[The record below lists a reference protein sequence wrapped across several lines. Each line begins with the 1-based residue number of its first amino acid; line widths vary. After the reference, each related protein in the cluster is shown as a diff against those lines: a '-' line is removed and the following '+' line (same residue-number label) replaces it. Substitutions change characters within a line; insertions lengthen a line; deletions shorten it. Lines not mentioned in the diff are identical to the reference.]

1 MPLPQD
7 IHQAIIEELRAQKQ
21 QRRSLWLLIDNTEVL
36 DEKPGQ
42 FSYRLTLAEEIRV
55 PSDSTLVIKV
65 PGQDGSFEV
74 QVLYTVE
81 RTLVVMSQQ
90 PLPRQMAMVRVEFDP
105 TFILKK
111 LDEHLDQV
119 LRFPPSPL
127 KALVARA
134 LPVANIGTDA
144 QITARGRRDDGR
156 LNSFQHE
163 SVLRMQSDTV
173 HLLWGPPGTGK
184 THTVG
189 MSAAEHVHLGKT
201 CLLLSTSNSA
211 VDEMVRAVGRALGTE
226 GLEHVFR
233 AGVTTDKEIQ
243 PYTCIGLLERREP
256 ELAATVKRAEQR
268 LRELTL
274 NLPTLL
280 KTDSNGRI
288 FEEMQQCKDVV
299 KSFAAQA
306 KAFADTLTSDSQCVA
321 ATLAMLVI
329 NPTLSEREFD
339 VVYIDEAS
347 MVSLPFAFAGAA
359 QAGGQVIFAGD
370 FRQLPPICHSEKRE
384 VKEWFG
390 RNVFDYLAVSQRKT
404 NGILPPFV
412 SMLREQYRMTE
423 SIAQVVSDL
432 SYGGK
437 LITNE
442 GIGIGRRPVFLDVS
456 QLCPTSPY
464 SVHESSYYQPH
475 SLLLLVAICTN
486 FREWLGPE
494 NLLLS
499 PFRAQ
504 RALLD
509 AASKD
514 LSKPNRQLS
523 ASTIHKAQGSQEHT
537 VIVDLTAHSTDNP
550 QKFFTGDEAEN
561 LINVALSRAQQNLVV
576 FGSVRLVQTLATTN
590 EYWARFW
597 DKIRNGYVQVPV
609 RDVVAELPRHESL
622 NEALRS
628 LDRNAEPQLLPSVFV
643 ESTSEPCP
651 EEVKQRF
658 AQTRLGMK
666 LIVMGGGRLPPTAT
680 NDGITYRDS
689 RTGAI
694 PPFATWQGYL
704 ALPLVRQWVVNRMP
718 ETTKKLANIACGHL
732 YEAQFEISDTHRLL
746 CIRCSHPLL
755 LQMVFGK
762 CVLRCE
768 REYCGYSRS
777 LTMQDAQTIVEVQNI
792 KCPLCGSRPQPRKQK
807 ASGNV
812 FLGCSNYPRC
822 DGIVDLSLYADSV
835 LR

>member
-1 MPLPQD
+1 VPLPQD

-21 QRRSLWLLIDNTEVL
+21 HRHSLWLLIDKTEVL

-42 FSYRLTLAEEIRV
+42 FIYRLTLAEEIRV
-55 PSDSTLVIKV
+55 PPDSTLVIKV

-74 QVLYTVE
+74 QVLYTAE

-90 PLPRQMAMVRVEFDP
+90 PLPHQMAMVRVEFDP

-119 LRFPPSPL
+119 LRFPPTPL
-127 KALVARA
+127 KALLARA
-134 LPVANIGTDA
+134 LPAGNSSADA
-144 QITARGRRDDGR
+144 QTGSGAPRHDER
-156 LNSFQHE
+156 LNQFQHD
-163 SVLRMQSDTV
+163 SVLRMQSDAV

-189 MSAAEHVHLGKT
+189 MSVSGHVHRKKT

-211 VDEMVRAVGRALGTE
+211 VDEMVRATGRALGDE

-233 AGVTTDKEIQ
+233 AGVTADKEIQ
-243 PYTCIGLLERREP
+243 PFTCIGLLERREP
-256 ELAATVKRAEQR
+256 ELAAAVRRADQR

-280 KTDSNGRI
+280 KTDSSGKI
-288 FEEMQQCKDVV
+288 FEEMQQCKNLIAG
-299 KSFAAQA
+299 FAARA
-306 KAFADTLTSDSQCVA
+306 KAFAESLAADSRCVA

-359 QAGGQVIFAGD
+359 QAAEQVIFAGD

-384 VKEWFG
+384 VREWFG
-390 RNVFDYLAVSQRKT
+390 RNVFDYLGVSQRKA
-404 NGILPPFV
+404 NGVLPPFV

-432 SYGGK
+432 SYFGK

-442 GIGIGRRPVFLDVS
+442 GIGVGRRPVFVDVS

-475 SLLLLVAICTN
+475 SLLLLSAICTR
-486 FREWLGPE
+486 FHEWLGPD

-509 AASKD
+509 AASRD

-537 VIVDLTAHSTDNP
+537 VIVDLTAHSADNP
-550 QKFFTGDEAEN
+550 QKFFTGNEAEN

-576 FGSVRLVQTLATTN
+576 FGSVRLVQSLATAN
-590 EYWARFW
+590 EYWRRFW
-597 DKIRNGYVQVPV
+597 EKVRDGYVQIPV
-609 RDVVAELPRHESL
+609 RDVVAEVLRHGDLS
-622 NEALRS
+622 AAWTDGGS
-628 LDRNAEPQLLPSVFV
+628 EPQLLPSVFV
-643 ESTSEPCP
+643 ESSSDTCP
-651 EEVKQRF
+651 EAVKQRF
-658 AQTRLGMK
+658 AQTKLGMK
-666 LIVMGGGRLPPTAT
+666 LIVITGGRVPPAAT

-689 RTGAI
+689 RTAAI

-704 ALPLVRQWVVNRMP
+704 GLPLMQQWTVFRMP
-718 ETTKKLANIACGHL
+718 ETTKKLATIACGHL
-732 YEAQFEISDTHRLL
+732 YEAPFEISDTHRLL

-755 LQMVFGK
+755 LRLVFGK
-762 CVLRCE
+762 VVLRCE
-768 REYCGYSRS
+768 REYCGYSRAI
-777 LTMQDAQTIVEVQNI
+777 TPQDAQTLVEVQNI
-792 KCPLCGSRPQPRKQK
+792 KCPVCGSRPQPRRQR

-822 DGIVDLSLYADSV
+822 EGIVDLSLYADEFGH
-835 LR
+835 

>member
-7 IHQAIIEELRAQKQ
+7 IHQAIIEELRAQKR
-21 QRRSLWLLIDNTEVL
+21 QRHSLWLLIDKTEVL
-36 DEKPGQ
+36 DEKPSQ
-42 FSYRLTLAEEIRV
+42 FIYRLTLAEEIRV
-55 PSDSTLVIKV
+55 PPDSILVIKV
-65 PGQDGSFEV
+65 PGQDGSVEV
-74 QVLYTVE
+74 QVLYTAE

-90 PLPRQMAMVRVEFDP
+90 PLPHQMAMVRVEFDP

-111 LDEHLDQV
+111 LEQHLDQV

-127 KALVARA
+127 KALLARA
-134 LPVANIGTDA
+134 LPDGNSS
-144 QITARGRRDDGR
+144 TATQTGSGEPRHDER
-156 LNSFQHE
+156 LNQFQHD
-163 SVLRMQSDTV
+163 SVLRMQFDEV

-189 MSAAEHVHLGKT
+189 MSVSRHVQRKKT

-211 VDEMVRAVGRALGTE
+211 VDEMVRATGCALGDE

-233 AGVTTDKEIQ
+233 AGVTADKETQ
-243 PYTCIGLLERREP
+243 PFTCIGLLEKREP
-256 ELAATVKRAEQR
+256 EVAAAVRRADQR

-280 KTDSNGRI
+280 KIDSSDKI
-288 FEEMQQCKDVV
+288 FEEMQQCKNLIAG
-299 KSFAAQA
+299 FAARA
-306 KAFADTLTSDSQCVA
+306 KAFAESLAADSRCVA

-329 NPTLSEREFD
+329 NPTLSKREFD

-359 QAGGQVIFAGD
+359 QAAEQVIFAGD
-370 FRQLPPICHSEKRE
+370 FRQLSPICRSEKRE
-384 VKEWFG
+384 VREWFG
-390 RNVFDYLAVSQRKT
+390 RNVFDYLGVSQRTT
-404 NGILPPFV
+404 NGVLPPFV

-432 SYGGK
+432 SYFGK

-442 GIGIGRRPVFLDVS
+442 EIGVGKRPVFVDVS
-456 QLCPTSPY
+456 QLCSTSPY

-475 SLLLLVAICTN
+475 SLLLLSVICN
-486 FREWLGPE
+486 RFHEWLGPD

-537 VIVDLTAHSTDNP
+537 VIVDLTAHSADNP
-550 QKFFTGDEAEN
+550 QKFFTGGEAEN

-576 FGSVRLVQTLATTN
+576 FGSVRLVQTLATAN
-590 EYWARFW
+590 EYWRRFW
-597 DKIRNGYVQVPV
+597 DKVRDGYVQIPV
-609 RDVVAELPRHESL
+609 RDVVSEVPRFGDL
-622 NEALRS
+622 CEAWT
-628 LDRNAEPQLLPSVFV
+628 DKGWEPQLLPSVFV
-643 ESTSEPCP
+643 ESSSELCP
-651 EEVKQRF
+651 EAVKQRF
-658 AQTRLGMK
+658 AQTKLGIK
-666 LIVMGGGRLPPTAT
+666 LIVITGGRVPSTAT
-680 NDGITYRDS
+680 NDGITYRNS
-689 RTGAI
+689 RTAAI

-704 ALPLVRQWVVNRMP
+704 GLPLTRQWTVFRMP
-718 ETTKKLANIACGHL
+718 ETTKRLATVACGHL
-732 YEAQFEISDTHRLL
+732 YEAPFEVTDTHRLL

-755 LQMVFGK
+755 LRLVFGK
-762 CVLRCE
+762 VVLCCGRG
-768 REYCGYSRS
+768 YCGYSR
-777 LTMQDAQTIVEVQNI
+777 TITPQDAQTLVEVQHI
-792 KCPLCGSRPQPRKQK
+792 KCPICGSRPQPRRQRVT
-807 ASGNV
+807 GNV

-822 DGIVDLSLYADSV
+822 EGIVNLSLYADAFGH
-835 LR
+835 